1 MKHISKLTIYLVVY
15 ILFVALYSL
24 NFRGD
29 ISYIDMKLC
38 LLSSIIPALV
48 GGTATNQLFK

>member
-1 MKHISKLTIYLVVY
+1 MRYINKLIIYLIVY

-24 NFRGD
+24 NFKGD
-29 ISYIDMKLC
+29 ISFINMKLC

-48 GGTATNQLFK
+48 GGTATNLLFK

>member
-1 MKHISKLTIYLVVY
+1 MRYINKLIIYLVVY

-24 NFRGD
+24 NFKGD
-29 ISYIDMKLC
+29 ISFINMKLC

-48 GGTATNQLFK
+48 GGTATNLLFK